1 MKIVNMH
8 KRRIPATLSTT
19 KGIIREVKK
28 RIGIMHNLSPPI
40 THTHTHKHTWIC
52 IQAASAAR
60 ARSDCSDRR
69 DATDD
74 AAFGF
79 EVFGFQCF
87 FFWPSA
93 YCDFDFDLWLKPK
106 LLFMLRKWAYS
117 IALHMVLNQLQH
129 ALLPACHLPLQSIL
143 DADRRSCS
151 CHSHRRSLF
160 ERATETK
167 IRSQTGVEFTPST
180 ALNSWHSWLDV
191 RQLAQ
196 DLLKG
201 GGE

>member
-1 MKIVNMH
+1 MNMYSSCVSSTSSLGLQ
-8 KRRIPATLSTT
+8 RRT
-19 KGIIREVKK
+19 
-28 RIGIMHNLSPPI
+28 
-40 THTHTHKHTWIC
+40 
-52 IQAASAAR
+52 
-60 ARSDCSDRR
+60 RR
-69 DATDD
+69 DGRHR
-74 AAFGF
+74 FRVWGF
-79 EVFGFQCF
+79 WLSM

-180 ALNSWHSWLDV
+180 ALNSWHSWLVV

-201 GGE
+201 GGEWACGSRGRLGA